1 MPVLVNSKMLGMT
14 DQTEASRR
22 ILAVQLQDKSPAECV
37 ILDTNLKVLLASQSV

>member
-1 MPVLVNSKMLGMT
+1 MLVLVNSKMLGMT

-22 ILAVQLQDKSPAECV
+22 ILAVQLLDKSAAEYV